1 PSIRSLFCIVVTI
14 LHLLAISSKL
24 QAQQQASCAFS
35 FFQISFKTG
44 LQLTPFGINDFA
56 TVVGAANDPNQPFQT
71 GFIRW
76 SNGGVN
82 LFTAPKGP
90 TLLYARNDNGIS
102 LGLNSSNGVIL
113 NGAN

>member
-1 PSIRSLFCIVVTI
+1 MSLPLPSIRSLSCIVVTI
-14 LHLLAISSKL
+14 LLLLVSSKV
-24 QAQQQASCAFS
+24 QAQQHASCAFS
-35 FFQISFKTG
+35 FFKISFKTG

-56 TVVGAANDPNQPFQT
+56 TVVGAANEPNQPFQT

-102 LGLNSSNGVIL
+102 LGLNSSNG
-113 NGAN
+113 